1 MLKLKSLEIKNF
13 RALEDFKVN
22 QLGRI
27 NLIVGKNN
35 SGKSSILEALRI
47 YAAHGQ
53 RWVLAEL
60 AASHNERYRTD
71 NMHLLT
77 GKGNSLLPFESFFT
91 GRRFPED
98 ESGAIS
104 IGDGADAE
112 QTLLIKNELRR
123 IEQSNAL
130 NGFGN
135 GSMTIKSSVVQKA
148 DLKNMPA
155 DADIRPVLSICK
167 GQRFLPVIALFDPN
181 PVSRELE
188 QELNPPLPC
197 SVVPTRAI
205 SFDDLASIWD
215 EIGLTPDKAI
225 VAEALRMVAPEFLDL
240 MFVENRERA
249 AGEQLSRIA
258 MVALK
263 NFPVPVPLNSMGDGM
278 LRVLQLVLKLFPAK
292 GGILLIDEFENGLH
306 YSVQEKVWNLVFDF
320 AKKLDIQ
327 VFATTHSWDCIDSFA
342 QVARQREA
350 SEGVLLRVG
359 RSVRTS
365 EKGRIGATVF
375 NHEQLFDLTQAK
387 VEVR

>member
-1 MLKLKSLEIKNF
+1 MLKSLEIRNF

-22 QLGRI
+22 QLGRV

-47 YAAHGQ
+47 HAAHGQ

-71 NMHLLT
+71 NLHLLA

-91 GRRFPED
+91 GRRFPEA
-98 ESGAIS
+98 EGGAIS
-104 IGDGADAE
+104 IGDGQEPE

-123 IEQSNAL
+123 YELSTTVNE
-130 NGFGN
+130 FGS
-135 GSMTIKSSVVQKA
+135 GSTTIKSTAVAKA
-148 DLKNMPA
+148 DLKNMPP
-155 DADIRPVLSICK
+155 DADIRPVLSLSK
-167 GQRFLPVIALFDPN
+167 GGRFLPVIALFDPN
-181 PVSRELE
+181 PASRELE

-197 SVVPTRAI
+197 SVVPTRTI

-215 EIGLTPDKAI
+215 EIGLTADKAI
-225 VAEALRMVAPEFLDL
+225 VTEAMQMIAPEFLDL
-240 MFVENRERA
+240 MFVENREKVA
-249 AGEQLSRIA
+249 SEQSSRIA

-292 GGILLIDEFENGLH
+292 GGRLLVDEFENGLH
-306 YSVQEKVWNLVFDF
+306 YSVQEKVWNLIFDL

-342 QVARQREA
+342 HVARQRDA
-350 SEGVLLRVG
+350 SEGMLLRVG

-365 EKGRIGATVF
+365 EQGRIGATVF
-375 NHEQLFDLTQAK
+375 NHEQLFDLTQAN